1 MSTITISGGGV
12 SPLVLYGDCGEHE
25 TILREYDGWYDS
37 PDCKADLTERSGGDG
52 AYDIPESRILY
63 AARTVTIR
71 YRLLPLGARD
81 RSRLRALQEQVNA
94 LLHRQVTVRVQ
105 DADRDLFAVGYVDS
119 IDVETT
125 VDNVNRE
132 YLNGQLNVVCPRPEL
147 RAMSTQSEQ
156 IRSDGNVRGGLQYG
170 PGYYTYWEGTPNDS
184 VSVLVTDTN
193 YGHTGL
199 HYPLTYGTRYDGR
212 NICALHNRG
221 DSRAYPV
228 FTLTGRFADGV
239 DLKLVTRDGSSHLT
253 IGQPVDAT
261 TPIIL
266 DTRSQSVTRAGSD
279 MSGLLSSRGWATIPA
294 GTSMSVALM
303 CAADGWVTCE
313 THDTYM

>member
-1 MSTITISGGGV
+1 MSTITISGGDV

-37 PDCKADLTERSGGDG
+37 PDCKVDLTERSGADG
-52 AYDIPESRILY
+52 AYDIPESRIRY

-81 RSRLRALQEQVNA
+81 RSRLRALQEQVNT
-94 LLHRQVTVRVQ
+94 LLHKQVTVRVQ
-105 DADRDLFAVGYVDS
+105 DADRDLFAAGYVDS

-147 RAMSTQSEQ
+147 RAMNMQSEQ
-156 IRSDGNVRGGLQYG
+156 IRSDGNIRGGLQYG
-170 PGYYTYWEGTPNDS
+170 PG
-184 VSVLVTDTN
+184 
-193 YGHTGL
+193 HTGL
-199 HYPLTYGTRYDGR
+199 QYSLTYGTRYDGR
-212 NICALHNRG
+212 NLCALHNRG
-221 DSRAYPV
+221 NSRAYPV
-228 FTLTGRFADGV
+228 FTLNGRFPNGV

-279 MSGLLSSRGWATIPA
+279 MSGLLSSRGWATIPGGA
-294 GTSMSVALM
+294 SMSIALM